1 MVSVWEDEVEIE
13 KPGMYGKAPGIYEN
27 VPFDEYLLWPE
38 INHSRLVRI
47 DKSPKNYLIAADRE
61 PSQAFQL
68 GSLVHSGRLEP
79 DSLAERYVM
88 QPDYANSPD
97 NKDAKCNRSTSGAT
111 TWCKQQVAAFGV
123 QAAESGRQVIT
134 EAQWRQ
140 FDGAMAAM
148 KTCPQFIRDVN
159 KSDTELTI
167 VWNDRRTGLLC
178 KARID
183 AAMRGKKLIDLKTC
197 DDSQSGGPLANEFD
211 WRLAKYHYDSQAAW
225 YSEGWFTLT
234 GEKLPF
240 WFAVATVNKPHQC
253 IYAPIGQMSIEVGRN
268 KNVLRMATVL
278 RCKQEDNWP
287 GYESPELFE
296 LPEKYLPDEV
306 TL

>member
-1 MVSVWEDEVEIE
+1 MVSVWDDEVEIE
-13 KPGMYGKAPGIYEN
+13 KPGLFGKPPGIYEN
-27 VPFDEYLLWPE
+27 IAFDDYGMIPA
-38 INHSRLVRI
+38 INHTRLVRI
-47 DKSPKNYLIAADRE
+47 DKSPMNYRIAPDRE
-61 PSQAFQL
+61 PSQAFAL
-68 GSLVHSGRLEP
+68 GSLVHCGKLEP
-79 DSLAERYVM
+79 DSLSERYVM
-88 QPDYANSPD
+88 QPDFANSPD
-97 NKDAKCNRSTSGAT
+97 NKDQKGTRSTSGAT
-111 TWCKQQVAAFGV
+111 SWCKQQVAAFGV

-148 KTCPQFIRDVN
+148 KACPQFVRDVN
-159 KSDTELTI
+159 NSETELTI

-197 DDSQSGGPLANEFD
+197 DDSQSSGPLATEFE

-225 YSEGWFTLT
+225 YSEGWYTLT

-253 IYAPIGQMSIEVGRN
+253 IYAPVGEMSVEVGRN
-268 KNVLRMATVL
+268 KNILRMATVL

-296 LPEKYLPDEV
+296 LPEKYLPEEV
-306 TL
+306 SL